1 MLIIRDNAVSKGKAA
16 WAAKRR
22 LCVSA
27 LVATMKLGAKGALKD
42 IEDRA

>member
-1 MLIIRDNAVSKGKAA
+1 MLSVRDNAVSKGGAA

-27 LVATMKLGAKGALKD
+27 LVATMKLGAKGALED
-42 IEDRA
+42 IEDLA